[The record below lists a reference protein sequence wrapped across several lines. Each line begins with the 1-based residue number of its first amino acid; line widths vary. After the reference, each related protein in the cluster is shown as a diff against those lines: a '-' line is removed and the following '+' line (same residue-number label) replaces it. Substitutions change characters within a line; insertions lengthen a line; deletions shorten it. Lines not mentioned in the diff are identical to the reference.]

1 MEQDTGKSRPARP
14 ACLERPGEAASGFTP
29 TPHSSPQGGEV
40 PCGGAAL
47 LQDFVDRAQRS
58 SLPLPLAGRG
68 EGCEVGRLTS
78 SILPQRSQIRA
89 LRPRLCAVLLF
100 LALALSA
107 VFALPGA
114 AFAHAALVATEPAD
128 GSVLANGPKQFSL
141 TFSEPVSPLVLTLVR
156 PDGTPVP
163 LSAFRLDGQTILIDA
178 PQEPGGGRGTHVLS
192 WRVISADGHPVG
204 GSILFSVGAPGA
216 PPAAAEAVDWW
227 LRGAIWLVRT
237 ALYAGLFLGIGGA
250 FAVTWLEEDGRRDG
264 VRFAGWLMLLGLAA
278 APAALG
284 LQGLDALGASLPHLA
299 EAVVWRTGAGTSYG
313 WTVLLAAISLV
324 LGLASLALRQSRVS
338 RLLSLLALAGV
349 GAALAASG
357 HASAAA
363 PQWLTRPMVFLHGAS
378 VAFWTGALMP
388 LGLALRRRGGDARPM
403 LTRFSAAILP
413 VVGVLALAGIVLAV
427 IQVEAPA
434 ALVETAYG
442 RLLLA
447 KLALLALLLGL
458 AALNRWRLT
467 RPAEAGDAAARKKL
481 TRSIGVELV
490 LVLAVFGVVAG
501 WRFTPPPRALAI
513 AAAQP
518 ATIHI
523 HTLKAMAD
531 LAVTPGHPGPVSV
544 SVMLMTGDF
553 GPLDAREVTLV
564 LSKPESGIEPL
575 KRPAHKPGDGTWR
588 VDDLVVPVPGRWTA
602 RLDILVTDF
611 DMVQIEGPIDI
622 RP

>member
-1 MEQDTGKSRPARP
+1 MEQHTGKSRPARP
-14 ACLERPGEAASGFTP
+14 ACLERPGEAASGFTS
-29 TPHSSPQGGEV
+29 T

-47 LQDFVDRAQRS
+47 LQNFGDCGQRS
-58 SLPLPLAGRG
+58 SLPLPLTGRG

-128 GSVLANGPKQFSL
+128 GSVLADGPKQFSL

-204 GSILFSVGAPGA
+204 GSILFSVGAPSA
-216 PPAAAEAVDWW
+216 APAATEAVDWW

-324 LGLASLALRQSRVS
+324 LGLASLALRQRRVS

-363 PQWLTRPMVFLHGAS
+363 PQWLTRPMVFLHGAGA
-378 VAFWTGALMP
+378 AFWTGALMP

-403 LTRFSAAILP
+403 LMRFSATILP

-447 KLALLALLLGL
+447 KVVLLAALFCL

-467 RPAEAGDAAARKKL
+467 RPAEAGDAVARKRL
-481 TRSIGVELV
+481 ARSIGVELA

-531 LAVTPGHPGPVSV
+531 LAVTPGHAGPVSV

-564 LSKPESGIEPL
+564 LSKPDSGIEPL